1 MHYLTWMSNVM
12 EQFLHDML
20 PLLSTRNATTIY
32 QYYAEIVPLHYVSDA
47 DISPKTVDIVFKV

>member
-1 MHYLTWMSNVM
+1 M

-20 PLLSTRNATTIY
+20 PLLSTCNATTIY